1 MNTLVLLSIFLVFAV
16 GIGVNHISLLRI
28 RKNARRSKDIHSIM
42 QHTLQ
47 ASNNYVLRLD
57 LRNRYGKNMYGRF
70 LPEEGMGYEESLDYI
85 HPEDRHLYQQ
95 FIKEL
100 INGAKTAECTFR
112 WDRSLKSHK
121 GDWRY
126 IHDVGIAEYANAK
139 QKVPIGFFCTL
150 TDETDEILQEQEEQM
165 MTERYRQIFDLSL
178 VGLAFVD
185 KDGKLLATNEKMREI
200 LKFKSEHDPFYY
212 ERTIYDF
219 TSFHDV
225 IFNREVSEL
234 FFCSKTIIVERNV
247 NCYTEIRLHPL
258 YNDQKQLEFITL
270 SIRDITQERELYID
284 NKMNEHIIQHSNDE
298 VIQYENELQYLM
310 EHINMRFF
318 RTDFEKKEVTFYK
331 GMANPESKMGFDELI
346 SHFVDD
352 PFIQGLRDPYNFF
365 NEPKSTLTNMHPFFH
380 DDKELQWN
388 FIDSI
393 PYYVNGKQ
401 VGTYGV
407 VRNVTDLIKKQE
419 RLKKET
425 ERANES
431 GIRKSAFMANMTH
444 EIRTPLNAIVGFSD
458 VLPMMSTP
466 EEKQEIIRVI
476 MNNCD
481 ILLRLVND
489 FLAVSALDSS
499 GIEITPTQIDFA
511 KSFDDIAI
519 SLKDRI
525 QTPGVEF
532 IKENPYDSYVT
543 TLDGGRM
550 QQIITN
556 FVTNA
561 IKYTQQGHIKI
572 GYEQQERKGK
582 NGLYIYCEDTGAG
595 IPKEGQERVFDRFVK
610 LNDFVQ
616 GTGLGL
622 SICKAI
628 TDRCQGDIG
637 VFSEGEGKGS
647 TFWVWL
653 PCERIMN

>member
-270 SIRDITQERELYID
+270 SIRDQQ
-284 NKMNEHIIQHSNDE
+284 NE
-298 VIQYENELQYLM
+298 
-310 EHINMRFF
+310 
-318 RTDFEKKEVTFYK
+318 
-331 GMANPESKMGFDELI
+331 
-346 SHFVDD
+346 
-352 PFIQGLRDPYNFF
+352 
-365 NEPKSTLTNMHPFFH
+365 
-380 DDKELQWN
+380 
-388 FIDSI
+388 
-393 PYYVNGKQ
+393 
-401 VGTYGV
+401 
-407 VRNVTDLIKKQE
+407 
-419 RLKKET
+419 
-425 ERANES
+425 
-431 GIRKSAFMANMTH
+431 
-444 EIRTPLNAIVGFSD
+444 
-458 VLPMMSTP
+458 
-466 EEKQEIIRVI
+466 
-476 MNNCD
+476 
-481 ILLRLVND
+481 
-489 FLAVSALDSS
+489 
-499 GIEITPTQIDFA
+499 
-511 KSFDDIAI
+511 
-519 SLKDRI
+519 
-525 QTPGVEF
+525 
-532 IKENPYDSYVT
+532 
-543 TLDGGRM
+543 
-550 QQIITN
+550 
-556 FVTNA
+556 
-561 IKYTQQGHIKI
+561 
-572 GYEQQERKGK
+572 
-582 NGLYIYCEDTGAG
+582 
-595 IPKEGQERVFDRFVK
+595 
-610 LNDFVQ
+610 
-616 GTGLGL
+616 
-622 SICKAI
+622 
-628 TDRCQGDIG
+628 
-637 VFSEGEGKGS
+637 
-647 TFWVWL
+647 
-653 PCERIMN
+653 